1 MFKAACF
8 EYCRLLLFTLTWL
21 STSSVSIYTGTNMR
35 TICVVTVGINM
46 AKMVAI
52 ATLID
57 ILTEFNF
64 NWIQSKS
71 AQAFFAFHL
80 IT

>member
-1 MFKAACF
+1 
-8 EYCRLLLFTLTWL
+8 
-21 STSSVSIYTGTNMR
+21 
-35 TICVVTVGINM
+35 M
-46 AKMVAI
+46 ANMVAI

-64 NWIQSKS
+64 YWIQSKS